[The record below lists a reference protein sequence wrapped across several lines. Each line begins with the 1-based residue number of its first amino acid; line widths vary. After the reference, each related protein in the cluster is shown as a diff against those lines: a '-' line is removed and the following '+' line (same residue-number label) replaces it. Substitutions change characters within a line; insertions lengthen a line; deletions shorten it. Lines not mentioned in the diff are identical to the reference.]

1 MVKWQTR
8 YFQAVVSASSCEFKS
23 RRPHQLH
30 KQRQMMN
37 GADIFKFLC
46 GLKLEFSEFDW
57 LENRG
62 LSEFELLISV
72 ILTQNTSWNNVLK
85 ALDNVRVAKI
95 QSLEALNALE
105 IQQIATLIKPS
116 GFYNQKAKRLKGFVS
131 ALLGEFGDMSEFKAR
146 VSRQWLL
153 NVKGLGFESAD
164 SILNYLCQREIL
176 VVDSYT
182 NRLAIAL
189 GYEFESYDEL
199 REFFQSGIESEQKAI
214 NACLGEFFKDRNTIF
229 TDEKGENSN
238 TSNEK
243 LNLNSI
249 NSNMSDKNLN
259 SHSKNSN
266 ANNKNSQK
274 NNENLNKC
282 DKNSSTKNKN
292 ANLNSINSSQNLA
305 LYELYQIFHA
315 QIIAFGKAYFKGKTL
330 NDEGKRVLKTL
341 LH

>member
-1 MVKWQTR
+1 
-8 YFQAVVSASSCEFKS
+8 
-23 RRPHQLH
+23 
-30 KQRQMMN
+30 MN

-105 IQQIATLIKPS
+105 TQQIATLIKPS

-131 ALLGEFGDMSEFKAR
+131 ALLSEFGDMGEFKAR

-182 NRLAIAL
+182 NRLAYAL

-199 REFFQSGIESEQKAI
+199 REFFQSGIESEQEAI

-238 TSNEK
+238 
-243 LNLNSI
+243 
-249 NSNMSDKNLN
+249 
-259 SHSKNSN
+259 

-274 NNENLNKC
+274 TNENLRKC
-282 DKNSSTKNKN
+282 DKNSSAKSK
-292 ANLNSINSSQNLA
+292 NLNLNGTNSSQNLA

-341 LH
+341 LR

>member
-1 MVKWQTR
+1 
-8 YFQAVVSASSCEFKS
+8 
-23 RRPHQLH
+23 
-30 KQRQMMN
+30 MN

-105 IQQIATLIKPS
+105 TQQIATLIKPS
-116 GFYNQKAKRLKGFVS
+116 GFYNQKAKRLKGFVG
-131 ALLGEFGDMSEFKAR
+131 ALLSEFGDMSEFKAR

-199 REFFQSGIESEQKAI
+199 REFFQSGIESEQEAI
-214 NACLGEFFKDRNTIF
+214 NACLGEFFKGRNTIF

-238 TSNEK
+238 THNK
-243 LNLNSI
+243 
-249 NSNMSDKNLN
+249 N
-259 SHSKNSN
+259 SHE
-266 ANNKNSQK
+266 NNKN
-274 NNENLNKC
+274 L
-282 DKNSSTKNKN
+282 STKNKN
-292 ANLNSINSSQNLA
+292 ANLNGTNSSQNLV

-315 QIIAFGKAYFKGKTL
+315 QIIAFGKAYFKGKSL

>member
-1 MVKWQTR
+1 
-8 YFQAVVSASSCEFKS
+8 
-23 RRPHQLH
+23 
-30 KQRQMMN
+30 MN

-105 IQQIATLIKPS
+105 TQQIATLIKPS
-116 GFYNQKAKRLKGFVS
+116 GFYNQKAKRLKGFVG
-131 ALLGEFGDMSEFKAR
+131 ALLSEFGDMSEFKAR

-153 NVKGLGFESAD
+153 KVKGLGFESAD

-199 REFFQSGIESEQKAI
+199 REFFQSGIESEQEAI
-214 NACLGEFFKDRNTIF
+214 NACLGEFFKGRNTIF
-229 TDEKGENSN
+229 TDEKGENSS
-238 TSNEK
+238 TR
-243 LNLNSI
+243 
-249 NSNMSDKNLN
+249 
-259 SHSKNSN
+259 
-266 ANNKNSQK
+266 NKNSHK
-274 NNENLNKC
+274 NNENLSKS

-292 ANLNSINSSQNLA
+292 LNLNSTNSSQNLA

-315 QIIAFGKAYFKGKTL
+315 QIIAFGKAYFKGRIL

>member
-1 MVKWQTR
+1 
-8 YFQAVVSASSCEFKS
+8 
-23 RRPHQLH
+23 
-30 KQRQMMN
+30 MN

-95 QSLEALNALE
+95 QSLETLNALE
-105 IQQIATLIKPS
+105 TQQIATLIKPS

-131 ALLGEFGDMSEFKAR
+131 ALLSEFGDMSEFKAR

-214 NACLGEFFKDRNTIF
+214 NACLGEFFKGRNTIF
-229 TDEKGENSN
+229 TDEKGA
-238 TSNEK
+238 
-243 LNLNSI
+243 
-249 NSNMSDKNLN
+249 
-259 SHSKNSN
+259 NSN

-274 NNENLNKC
+274 NNENLRKC
-282 DKNSSTKNKN
+282 DKNSSAKNKN
-292 ANLNSINSSQNLA
+292 LNLNSTNSSQNLA

-330 NDEGKRVLKTL
+330 NDDGKRL
-341 LH
+341 LQRLA

>member
-95 QSLEALNALE
+95 QSLETLNALE
-105 IQQIATLIKPS
+105 TQQIATLIKPS
-116 GFYNQKAKRLKGFVS
+116 GFYNQKAKRLKGFVG
-131 ALLGEFGDMSEFKAR
+131 ALLSEFGDMSEFKAR

-214 NACLGEFFKDRNTIF
+214 NACLGEFFKDKNTIF
-229 TDEKGENSN
+229 TDEKGENLS
-238 TSNEK
+238 TSNK
-243 LNLNSI
+243 NLNLNST
-249 NSNMSDKNLN
+249 NSNTSDKNLN
-259 SHSKNSN
+259 SHGKNSN
-266 ANNKNSQK
+266 THNKNSQK
-274 NNENLNKC
+274 NNENLSKS

-330 NDEGKRVLKTL
+330 NDDGKRL
-341 LH
+341 LQRLA

>member
-1 MVKWQTR
+1 
-8 YFQAVVSASSCEFKS
+8 
-23 RRPHQLH
+23 
-30 KQRQMMN
+30 MN

-105 IQQIATLIKPS
+105 TQQIATLIKPS
-116 GFYNQKAKRLKGFVS
+116 GFYNQKAKRLKGFVG
-131 ALLGEFGDMSEFKAR
+131 ALLSEFGDMSEFKAR

-199 REFFQSGIESEQKAI
+199 REFFQSGIESEQEAI
-214 NACLGEFFKDRNTIF
+214 NACLGEFFKGRNTIF

-238 TSNEK
+238 
-243 LNLNSI
+243 
-249 NSNMSDKNLN
+249 
-259 SHSKNSN
+259 
-266 ANNKNSQK
+266 ANNKNSHENNK
-274 NNENLNKC
+274 NL
-282 DKNSSTKNKN
+282 STKNKN
-292 ANLNSINSSQNLA
+292 ANLNSTNSSQNLA

-330 NDEGKRVLKTL
+330 NDNGKRLLKTL

>member
-1 MVKWQTR
+1 
-8 YFQAVVSASSCEFKS
+8 
-23 RRPHQLH
+23 
-30 KQRQMMN
+30 MN
-37 GADIFKFLC
+37 GADICKFLC

-85 ALDNVRVAKI
+85 ALDNVRIAKI

-105 IQQIATLIKPS
+105 TQQIATLIKPS
-116 GFYNQKAKRLKGFVS
+116 GFYNQKAKRLKGFVG
-131 ALLGEFGDMSEFKAR
+131 ALLSEFGDMSEFKAR

-182 NRLAIAL
+182 NRLATAL

-199 REFFQSGIESEQKAI
+199 REFFQSGIESEQEAI
-214 NACLGEFFKDRNTIF
+214 NACLGEFFKDKNTIF

-238 TSNEK
+238 
-243 LNLNSI
+243 
-249 NSNMSDKNLN
+249 
-259 SHSKNSN
+259 
-266 ANNKNSQK
+266 ANNKNSHK
-274 NNENLNKC
+274 NNENLRKC

-292 ANLNSINSSQNLA
+292 ANLNSTNSSQNLA

-315 QIIAFGKAYFKGKTL
+315 QIIAFGKAYFKGKSL

>member
-1 MVKWQTR
+1 
-8 YFQAVVSASSCEFKS
+8 
-23 RRPHQLH
+23 
-30 KQRQMMN
+30 MN

-95 QSLEALNALE
+95 QSLETLNALE
-105 IQQIATLIKPS
+105 TQQIATLIKPS
-116 GFYNQKAKRLKGFVS
+116 GFYNQKAKRLKGFVG
-131 ALLGEFGDMSEFKAR
+131 ALLSEFGDMSEFKAR

-199 REFFQSGIESEQKAI
+199 REFFQSGIESEQEAI

-229 TDEKGENSN
+229 TDEKGANSSTKSKN
-238 TSNEK
+238 
-243 LNLNSI
+243 LNLNS
-249 NSNMSDKNLN
+249 
-259 SHSKNSN
+259 
-266 ANNKNSQK
+266 
-274 NNENLNKC
+274 
-282 DKNSSTKNKN
+282 T
-292 ANLNSINSSQNLA
+292 NSSQNLA

-315 QIIAFGKAYFKGKTL
+315 QIIAFGKAYFKGKAL

>member
-1 MVKWQTR
+1 
-8 YFQAVVSASSCEFKS
+8 
-23 RRPHQLH
+23 
-30 KQRQMMN
+30 MN

-95 QSLEALNALE
+95 QSLETLNALE
-105 IQQIATLIKPS
+105 TQQIATLIKPS

-131 ALLGEFGDMSEFKAR
+131 ALLSEFGDMSEFKAR

-182 NRLAIAL
+182 NRLAYAL

-214 NACLGEFFKDRNTIF
+214 NACLGEFFKGRNTIF

-238 TSNEK
+238 TSNEN

-249 NSNMSDKNLN
+249 NSNMSDKNLNLNDTNSSTSDKNLN

-274 NNENLNKC
+274 NNENLRKC
-282 DKNSSTKNKN
+282 DKNSSTKSKN
-292 ANLNSINSSQNLA
+292 TNLNSTNSSQNLA

-330 NDEGKRVLKTL
+330 NDNGKRLLKTL

>member
-30 KQRQMMN
+30 KQRQKMN

-85 ALDNVRVAKI
+85 ALENVRVAKI

-105 IQQIATLIKPS
+105 TQQIATLIKPS

-131 ALLGEFGDMSEFKAR
+131 ALLGEFSDMSEFKAR

-182 NRLAIAL
+182 NRLAYAL

-199 REFFQSGIESEQKAI
+199 REFFQSGIESEQEAI
-214 NACLGEFFKDRNTIF
+214 NACLGEFFKDKNTIF
-229 TDEKGENSN
+229 TDEKGE
-238 TSNEK
+238 
-243 LNLNSI
+243 
-249 NSNMSDKNLN
+249 
-259 SHSKNSN
+259 NSN

-274 NNENLNKC
+274 NNENLRKC
-282 DKNSSTKNKN
+282 DKNSSTKSKN
-292 ANLNSINSSQNLA
+292 ANLNSINLSQNLA

-315 QIIAFGKAYFKGKTL
+315 QIIAFGKAYFKGRIL

>member
-1 MVKWQTR
+1 
-8 YFQAVVSASSCEFKS
+8 
-23 RRPHQLH
+23 
-30 KQRQMMN
+30 MN

-95 QSLEALNALE
+95 QRLEALNALE
-105 IQQIATLIKPS
+105 TQQIATLIKPS
-116 GFYNQKAKRLKGFVS
+116 GFYNQKAKRLKGFVG
-131 ALLGEFGDMSEFKAR
+131 ALLSEFGDMNEFKAR

-199 REFFQSGIESEQKAI
+199 REFFQSGIESEQEAI

-229 TDEKGENSN
+229 TDENGENSS
-238 TSNEK
+238 TSNEI
-243 LNLNSI
+243 LNLNST
-249 NSNMSDKNLN
+249 
-259 SHSKNSN
+259 NSN
-266 ANNKNSQK
+266 ANNKNLHK
-274 NNENLNKC
+274 NNENLRKC

-292 ANLNSINSSQNLA
+292 ANLNSTNSSQNLA

-315 QIIAFGKAYFKGKTL
+315 QIIAFGKAYFKGRIL

>member
-1 MVKWQTR
+1 
-8 YFQAVVSASSCEFKS
+8 
-23 RRPHQLH
+23 
-30 KQRQMMN
+30 MN

-85 ALDNVRVAKI
+85 ALDNVRIAKI

-105 IQQIATLIKPS
+105 TQQIATLIKSS
-116 GFYNQKAKRLKGFVS
+116 GFYNQKAKRLKGFVEK
-131 ALLGEFGDMSEFKAR
+131 LLSEFGDMSEFKAR

-189 GYEFESYDEL
+189 GYEFESYYEL
-199 REFFQSGIESEQKAI
+199 REFFQSGIESEQEAI
-214 NACLGEFFKDRNTIF
+214 NACLGEFFKGRNTIF
-229 TDEKGENSN
+229 TDEKGVNSS
-238 TSNEK
+238 TSNK
-243 LNLNSI
+243 NLNLNSI

-274 NNENLNKC
+274 NNENLRKC
-282 DKNSSTKNKN
+282 DKNLSTKNKN
-292 ANLNSINSSQNLA
+292 ANLNGTNSSQNLA

-330 NDEGKRVLKTL
+330 NDDGKRL
-341 LH
+341 LQRLA

>member
-105 IQQIATLIKPS
+105 MQQIATLIKPS
-116 GFYNQKAKRLKGFVS
+116 GFYNQKAKRLKGFVG
-131 ALLGEFGDMSEFKAR
+131 ALLSEFGDMSKFKAR

-199 REFFQSGIESEQKAI
+199 REFFQSGIESEQEAI

-238 TSNEK
+238 ANNEK

-274 NNENLNKC
+274 NNKNLSKC
-282 DKNSSTKNKN
+282 DKNLSTKNKN
-292 ANLNSINSSQNLA
+292 ANLNGTNSSQNLA

-330 NDEGKRVLKTL
+330 NDEGKRVLKYL
-341 LH
+341 QR

>member
-1 MVKWQTR
+1 
-8 YFQAVVSASSCEFKS
+8 
-23 RRPHQLH
+23 
-30 KQRQMMN
+30 MN

-85 ALDNVRVAKI
+85 ALDNVRIAKI
-95 QSLEALNALE
+95 QSLETLNALE
-105 IQQIATLIKPS
+105 TQQIATLIKPS
-116 GFYNQKAKRLKGFVS
+116 GFYNQKAKRLKGFVG
-131 ALLGEFGDMSEFKAR
+131 ALLSEFGDMSEFKAQ

-199 REFFQSGIESEQKAI
+199 REFFQSGIESEQEAI
-214 NACLGEFFKDRNTIF
+214 NACLGEFFKGRNTIF
-229 TDEKGENSN
+229 TDENGENSSTKSKN
-238 TSNEK
+238 

-249 NSNMSDKNLN
+249 NSRP
-259 SHSKNSN
+259 
-266 ANNKNSQK
+266 
-274 NNENLNKC
+274 
-282 DKNSSTKNKN
+282 
-292 ANLNSINSSQNLA
+292 NLA

-315 QIIAFGKAYFKGKTL
+315 QIIAFGKAYFKGKAL
-330 NDEGKRVLKTL
+330 NDEGKRVLAKL
-341 LH
+341 KE

>member
-1 MVKWQTR
+1 
-8 YFQAVVSASSCEFKS
+8 
-23 RRPHQLH
+23 
-30 KQRQMMN
+30 MN

-95 QSLEALNALE
+95 QSLETLNALE
-105 IQQIATLIKPS
+105 TQQIATLIKPS
-116 GFYNQKAKRLKGFVS
+116 GFYNQKAKRLKGFVG
-131 ALLGEFGDMSEFKAR
+131 ALLSEFGDMSEFKAR

-182 NRLAIAL
+182 NRLAYAL
-189 GYEFESYDEL
+189 GYKFESYDEL
-199 REFFQSGIESEQKAI
+199 REFFQSGIESEQEAI
-214 NACLGEFFKDRNTIF
+214 NACLNEFFKNRNTIF
-229 TDEKGENSN
+229 TDE
-238 TSNEK
+238 
-243 LNLNSI
+243 
-249 NSNMSDKNLN
+249 
-259 SHSKNSN
+259 
-266 ANNKNSQK
+266 NN
-274 NNENLNKC
+274 
-282 DKNSSTKNKN
+282 KNSSTKNKN
-292 ANLNSINSSQNLA
+292 ANLNSTNSRQNLA

-315 QIIAFGKAYFKGKTL
+315 QIIAFGKAYFKGKAL
-330 NDEGKRVLKTL
+330 NDEGKRVLAKL
-341 LH
+341 KE

>member
-1 MVKWQTR
+1 
-8 YFQAVVSASSCEFKS
+8 
-23 RRPHQLH
+23 
-30 KQRQMMN
+30 MN

-105 IQQIATLIKPS
+105 TQQIATLIKPS

-131 ALLGEFGDMSEFKAR
+131 ALLSEFGDMSEFKAR

-214 NACLGEFFKDRNTIF
+214 NACLGEFFKGRNTIF
-229 TDEKGENSN
+229 TDEKGENSSTHN
-238 TSNEK
+238 K
-243 LNLNSI
+243 ILNLNSI

-259 SHSKNSN
+259 SHGKNSN
-266 ANNKNSQK
+266 ANN
-274 NNENLNKC
+274 ENLSKC

-292 ANLNSINSSQNLA
+292 LNLNSTNSSQNLA

>member
-1 MVKWQTR
+1 
-8 YFQAVVSASSCEFKS
+8 
-23 RRPHQLH
+23 
-30 KQRQMMN
+30 MN

-46 GLKLEFSEFDW
+46 SLKLEFSEFDW

-105 IQQIATLIKPS
+105 TQQIATLIKPS
-116 GFYNQKAKRLKGFVS
+116 GFYNQKAKRLKGFVG
-131 ALLGEFGDMSEFKAR
+131 ALLSEFGDMSEFKAR

-199 REFFQSGIESEQKAI
+199 REFFQSGIESEQETI

-229 TDEKGENSN
+229 TDEKGENSS
-238 TSNEK
+238 TSSKNSQKTNENLRK
-243 LNLNSI
+243 CDKNSSAKRKNLNLNSI
-249 NSNMSDKNLN
+249 NSRP
-259 SHSKNSN
+259 
-266 ANNKNSQK
+266 
-274 NNENLNKC
+274 
-282 DKNSSTKNKN
+282 
-292 ANLNSINSSQNLA
+292 NLA

>member
-1 MVKWQTR
+1 
-8 YFQAVVSASSCEFKS
+8 
-23 RRPHQLH
+23 
-30 KQRQMMN
+30 MN

-105 IQQIATLIKPS
+105 MQQIATLIKPS
-116 GFYNQKAKRLKGFVS
+116 GFYNQKAKRLKGFVG
-131 ALLGEFGDMSEFKAR
+131 ALLSEFGDMSKFKAR

-199 REFFQSGIESEQKAI
+199 REFFQSGIESEQEAI

-238 TSNEK
+238 ANNEK

-274 NNENLNKC
+274 NNENLRKC

-292 ANLNSINSSQNLA
+292 LNLNSINSSQNLA

-330 NDEGKRVLKTL
+330 NDEGKRVLKYL
-341 LH
+341 QR

>member
-1 MVKWQTR
+1 
-8 YFQAVVSASSCEFKS
+8 
-23 RRPHQLH
+23 
-30 KQRQMMN
+30 MN

-85 ALDNVRVAKI
+85 ALENVRVAKI
-95 QSLEALNALE
+95 QSLETLNALE
-105 IQQIATLIKPS
+105 TQQIATLIKPS

-131 ALLGEFGDMSEFKAR
+131 ALLSEFGDMSEFKAR

-229 TDEKGENSN
+229 TDEKGENSS

-243 LNLNSI
+243 LNLNDTNSSI
-249 NSNMSDKNLN
+249 SNKNLNLNGTNSSTSDKNLN
-259 SHSKNSN
+259 SHSKNS
-266 ANNKNSQK
+266 QK
-274 NNENLNKC
+274 NNENLSKC

-292 ANLNSINSSQNLA
+292 ANLNGTNSSQNLA

-330 NDEGKRVLKTL
+330 NDDGKRVLSAL
-341 LH
+341 LN

>member
-85 ALDNVRVAKI
+85 ALNNVRVAKI

-105 IQQIATLIKPS
+105 TQQIATLIKPS
-116 GFYNQKAKRLKGFVS
+116 GFYNQKAKRLKGFVG
-131 ALLGEFGDMSEFKAR
+131 ALLSEFGDMGEFKAR

-182 NRLAIAL
+182 NRLAYAL

-214 NACLGEFFKDRNTIF
+214 NACLGEFFKDKNTIF
-229 TDEKGENSN
+229 TDEKGENSS

-243 LNLNSI
+243 LNLNST
-249 NSNMSDKNLN
+249 NSSTSDKNLN
-259 SHSKNSN
+259 SHGENSN
-266 ANNKNSQK
+266 TNNKNSQK
-274 NNENLNKC
+274 NNENLSKC
-282 DKNSSTKNKN
+282 DKNSSAKNKN
-292 ANLNSINSSQNLA
+292 ANLNSTNSSQNLV

-330 NDEGKRVLKTL
+330 NDEGKRVLKYL
-341 LH
+341 QR

>member
-1 MVKWQTR
+1 
-8 YFQAVVSASSCEFKS
+8 
-23 RRPHQLH
+23 
-30 KQRQMMN
+30 MN

-85 ALDNVRVAKI
+85 ALDNVRIAKI
-95 QSLEALNALE
+95 QSLETLNALE
-105 IQQIATLIKPS
+105 TQQIATLIKPS
-116 GFYNQKAKRLKGFVS
+116 GFYNQKAKRLKGFVEK
-131 ALLGEFGDMSEFKAR
+131 LLSEFGSMSEFKAQ

-199 REFFQSGIESEQKAI
+199 REFFQSGIESEQEAI
-214 NACLGEFFKDRNTIF
+214 NACLGEFFKDKNTIF
-229 TDEKGENSN
+229 TDEKGTNSN
-238 TSNEK
+238 ASSKNA
-243 LNLNSI
+243 NLNGI

-259 SHSKNSN
+259 SHG
-266 ANNKNSQK
+266 
-274 NNENLNKC
+274 ENLNASDKNSHKKSENLSKC
-282 DKNSSTKNKN
+282 DKNLSTKNKN
-292 ANLNSINSSQNLA
+292 LKDTNSRQNLA

-330 NDEGKRVLKTL
+330 NDEGKRVLAKL
-341 LH
+341 KE

>member
-1 MVKWQTR
+1 
-8 YFQAVVSASSCEFKS
+8 
-23 RRPHQLH
+23 
-30 KQRQMMN
+30 MN

-105 IQQIATLIKPS
+105 MQQIATLIKPS
-116 GFYNQKAKRLKGFVS
+116 GFYNQKAKRLKGFVG
-131 ALLGEFGDMSEFKAR
+131 ALLSEFGDMSKFKAR

-182 NRLAIAL
+182 NRLAYAL

-199 REFFQSGIESEQKAI
+199 REFFQSGIESEQEAI

-238 TSNEK
+238 
-243 LNLNSI
+243 
-249 NSNMSDKNLN
+249 
-259 SHSKNSN
+259 

-274 NNENLNKC
+274 TNENLRKC
-282 DKNSSTKNKN
+282 DKNSSTKSKN
-292 ANLNSINSSQNLA
+292 LNLNSTNSSQNLA

-315 QIIAFGKAYFKGKTL
+315 QIIAFGKAYFKGKIL
-330 NDEGKRVLKTL
+330 NDEGKALLKTL

>member
-1 MVKWQTR
+1 MADTLLSGGSERKLVRVQVSPTAPTR
-8 YFQAVVSASSCEFKS
+8 ALQAGKGAA
-23 RRPHQLH
+23 
-30 KQRQMMN
+30 MN

-95 QSLEALNALE
+95 QSLETLNALE
-105 IQQIATLIKPS
+105 TQQIATLIKPS
-116 GFYNQKAKRLKGFVS
+116 GFYNQKAKRLKGFVG
-131 ALLGEFGDMSEFKAR
+131 ALLSEFGDMNEFKAR

-182 NRLAIAL
+182 NRLAYAL

-199 REFFQSGIESEQKAI
+199 REFFQSGIESEQEAI
-214 NACLGEFFKDRNTIF
+214 NACLGEFFKGRNTIF

-238 TSNEK
+238 TNNK
-243 LNLNSI
+243 NLNLNS
-249 NSNMSDKNLN
+249 
-259 SHSKNSN
+259 
-266 ANNKNSQK
+266 
-274 NNENLNKC
+274 
-282 DKNSSTKNKN
+282 T
-292 ANLNSINSSQNLA
+292 NSSQNLA

>member
-1 MVKWQTR
+1 
-8 YFQAVVSASSCEFKS
+8 
-23 RRPHQLH
+23 
-30 KQRQMMN
+30 MN

-46 GLKLEFSEFDW
+46 GLKLKFSEFDW

-105 IQQIATLIKPS
+105 TQQIATLIKPS
-116 GFYNQKAKRLKGFVS
+116 GFYNQKAKRLKGFVG
-131 ALLGEFGDMSEFKAR
+131 ALLSEFGDMSEFKAR

-199 REFFQSGIESEQKAI
+199 REFFQSGIESEQDAI
-214 NACLGEFFKDRNTIF
+214 NACLGEFFKGRNTIF
-229 TDEKGENSN
+229 ADEKGENLS
-238 TSNEK
+238 TSNK
-243 LNLNSI
+243 NLNLNST
-249 NSNMSDKNLN
+249 NSNTSDKNLN
-259 SHSKNSN
+259 SHGKNSN
-266 ANNKNSQK
+266 THNKNSQK
-274 NNENLNKC
+274 NNENLRKC
-282 DKNSSTKNKN
+282 DKNLSTKNKN
-292 ANLNSINSSQNLA
+292 ANLNGTNSSQNLA

-330 NDEGKRVLKTL
+330 DDEGKALLKTL

>member
-1 MVKWQTR
+1 
-8 YFQAVVSASSCEFKS
+8 
-23 RRPHQLH
+23 
-30 KQRQMMN
+30 MN

-85 ALDNVRVAKI
+85 ALENVRIAKI
-95 QSLEALNALE
+95 QSLETLNALE
-105 IQQIATLIKPS
+105 TQQIATLIKPS
-116 GFYNQKAKRLKGFVS
+116 GFYNQKAKRLKGFVG
-131 ALLGEFGDMSEFKAR
+131 ALLSEFGDMSEFKAR

-182 NRLAIAL
+182 NRLAYAL

-199 REFFQSGIESEQKAI
+199 REFFQSGIESEQEAI

-238 TSNEK
+238 ANNKNSQKTNENLRK
-243 LNLNSI
+243 CDKNSSAKSKNLNLNSI
-249 NSNMSDKNLN
+249 NSRP
-259 SHSKNSN
+259 
-266 ANNKNSQK
+266 
-274 NNENLNKC
+274 
-282 DKNSSTKNKN
+282 
-292 ANLNSINSSQNLA
+292 NLA

>member
-1 MVKWQTR
+1 
-8 YFQAVVSASSCEFKS
+8 
-23 RRPHQLH
+23 
-30 KQRQMMN
+30 MN

-85 ALDNVRVAKI
+85 ALNNVRVAKI
-95 QSLEALNALE
+95 QSLETLNALE
-105 IQQIATLIKPS
+105 TQQIATLIKPS
-116 GFYNQKAKRLKGFVS
+116 GFYNQKAKRLKGFVG
-131 ALLGEFGDMSEFKAR
+131 ALLSEFGDMSEFKAR

-199 REFFQSGIESEQKAI
+199 REFFQSGIESEQEAI

-238 TSNEK
+238 TSNEI

-274 NNENLNKC
+274 NNENLSKC

-292 ANLNSINSSQNLA
+292 ANLNSTNSSQNLA

-330 NDEGKRVLKTL
+330 NDEGKRVLAKL
-341 LH
+341 KE